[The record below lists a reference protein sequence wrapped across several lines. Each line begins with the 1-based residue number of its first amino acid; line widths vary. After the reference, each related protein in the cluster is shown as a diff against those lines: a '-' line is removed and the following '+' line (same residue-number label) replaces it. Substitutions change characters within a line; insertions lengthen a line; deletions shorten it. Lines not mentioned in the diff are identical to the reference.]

1 MEMET
6 EGLILN
12 TQQKNKGLIR
22 RFMPYYRPYL
32 GILALDLFC
41 AALTTVCEIV
51 LPLIIRYLTD
61 MGTNDLASLTVSVIL
76 RLGLLYLGLRLID
89 GAANYFMASIGH
101 IMGARLETD
110 MRRDLFSHL
119 QKLSFTYYDNTKV
132 GQVMS
137 RITHD
142 LFEVTEFSHH
152 CPEEFF
158 IAFLKIV
165 AAFSILCTMNVWL
178 TLIIFAV
185 LPVMLACAY
194 YFNKKMRLAFKDSRV
209 QIGELNSSV
218 EDSLLGIRVVKS
230 FTNEQVEEEK
240 FQEGNERFLN
250 IKRRMYHYMACFR
263 TSTRMFEGL
272 MYIIVVVA
280 GALFMIRG
288 AIAPSDLI
296 AYLMYVSMLLTT
308 ITVIVNYVEQFQLG
322 MTGIE
327 RFVEI
332 MDMPDEL
339 ALAAGNESPSD
350 IHGTVDF
357 RNVSFHYI
365 DGKKDVLSHIT
376 LHVEAGDSV
385 AIVGPSGSGKTTMC
399 NLIPRFYEISSGEIL
414 IDGKDIR
421 EYTLQSLRSQIGIVQ
436 QDVYLFAG
444 TVYENILYGR
454 PDATEEEVL
463 QAAKLAG
470 AHAFIERLTDGYQTN
485 VGERGV
491 KLSGGQKQRIS
502 IARVFLKNPPV
513 LILDEATSALDN
525 ESERIVQDSLE
536 RLTKGRTTFTVAHRL
551 STIQNAK
558 TILVLTENGIE
569 EMGSHA
575 ELMQKRGVYYRLYQN
590 SGLLENC

>member
-1 MEMET
+1 MET

>member
-575 ELMQKRGVYYRLYQN
+575 ELMQNRGVYYRLYQN

>member
-1 MEMET
+1 M
-6 EGLILN
+6 N

-61 MGTNDLASLTVSVIL
+61 IGTNDLASLTVSVIL

-454 PDATEEEVL
+454 PDATEKEVL

>member
-1 MEMET
+1 MEKRKRAG
-6 EGLILN
+6 GLL
-12 TQQKNKGLIR
+12 R
-22 RFMPYYRPYL
+22 RFMPYYKPYL
-32 GILALDLFC
+32 GVLALDLFC
-41 AALTTVCEIV
+41 AALTTVCELV
-51 LPLIIRYLTD
+51 LPLIVRYITD
-61 MGTNDLASLTVSVIL
+61 LGANDIASLTVDMIL
-76 RLGLLYLGLRLID
+76 RLGLLYLLLRLID

-119 QKLSFTYYDNTKV
+119 QKLSFSYYDNTKV
-132 GQVMS
+132 GQIMS

-142 LFEVTEFSHH
+142 LFDVTEFSHH

-165 AAFSILCTMNVWL
+165 VSFVILCTMNVWL

-185 LPVMLACAY
+185 LPMMLACAY
-194 YFNKKMRLAFKDSRV
+194 YFNKKMRRAFKDSRV
-209 QIGELNSSV
+209 QIGELNADI

-230 FTNEQVEEEK
+230 FANEQREEEK
-240 FQEGNERFLN
+240 FQIGNERFLA
-250 IKRRMYHYMACFR
+250 IKRRMYRYMAGFR
-263 TSTRMFEGL
+263 TSTRMFDGL
-272 MYIIVVVA
+272 MYIIVVVV

-288 AIAPSDLI
+288 EIAPSDLV
-296 AYLMYVSMLLTT
+296 AYLMYVSMLLST
-308 ITVIVNYVEQFQLG
+308 ITVIVNYAEQFQQG

-327 RFVEI
+327 RFSEI
-332 MDMPDEL
+332 MDTPDEL
-339 ALAAGNESPSD
+339 SRAVGHEQPSD
-350 IHGTVDF
+350 IRGSIDF
-357 RNVSFHYI
+357 KNVGFQKKKK
-365 DGKKDVLSHIT
+365 KKDVLSNIT
-376 LHVEAGDSV
+376 LHVDAGDSV

-399 NLIPRFYEISSGEIL
+399 NLLPRFYEISSGKIL
-414 IDGKDIR
+414 IDGKDVR
-421 EYTLQSLRSQIGIVQ
+421 DYTLQSLRSQIGVVQ

-454 PDATEEEVL
+454 PDATKEEVVS
-463 QAAKLAG
+463 AAKLAG
-470 AHAFIERLTDGYQTN
+470 AHDFILCLADGYDTN

-525 ESERIVQDSLE
+525 ESERLVQASLE

-558 TILVLTENGIE
+558 VILVLTENGIE
-569 EMGSHA
+569 EMGTH
-575 ELMQKRGVYYRLYQN
+575 EQLMEKRGVYYRLYRN
-590 SGLLENC
+590 AGLFGT